1 MIMQGGNQQS
11 KSWSVLSE
19 NLGRLGQQV
28 GQQLAM
34 REYQKQAAEAL
45 PVLQQ
50 QMQAALQDA
59 GSGRSADAYSKLLPL
74 ISNPQYNQ
82 NPILLPGLEA
92 ALKATKDESDNF
104 LMKQKTQQGSQ
115 YGIADLLLA
124 KQFGVDL
131 TQQPGAVTTPATGGG
146 GTGQPP
152 TSNQPTTDTSKL
164 PVYGNDKPIAGK
176 HLQEIDIMN
185 LQPQETGEFTV
196 PIPMASGKTMYGRY
210 LTALPVTDDDQKAL
224 TDSANVFSEIQQK
237 VQNEGTSAALATLNY
252 VDESQFSDKNI
263 EDKFSIIPLPQSA
276 SKFLGEG
283 IDSMAVPKDIEG
295 LRQSGLTLKGQ
306 YGNINFSNI
315 NNSEKSKELRQLFL
329 STINTQINRL
339 NNSKEINDLI
349 KHYGGFDKIG
359 PYAED
364 PKTGNIFWKIEDKEG
379 KVKTIKLGTG
389 TKDNPGLKET
399 FLGVINAPNQAAIF
413 GMPMLRSNMPSPN
426 VPQNTGREKSLEEM
440 L

>member
-1 MIMQGGNQQS
+1 MSIAEMIMQGGNQQS

-152 TSNQPTTDTSKL
+152 TSNQPPIVEPAGDLTT
-164 PVYGNDKPIAGK
+164 
-176 HLQEIDIMN
+176 QDI
-185 LQPQETGEFTV
+185 GDAEF
-196 PIPMASGKTMYGRY
+196 I
-210 LTALPVTDDDQKAL
+210 DDDQKAL
-224 TDSANVFSEIQQK
+224 TDSANVFSDIQQK
-237 VQNEGTSAALATLNY
+237 VQNQGTSAALASLNY
-252 VDESQFSDKNI
+252 VDDTQFSDKNI
-263 EDKFSIIPLPQSA
+263 KENFDIIKLPNSA
-276 SKFLGEG
+276 SRFLGEG
-283 IDSMAVPKDIEG
+283 IETMAVPKNIEG
-295 LRQSGLTLKGQ
+295 LRQKGITIKGQ
-306 YGNINFSNI
+306 LGNISYENV
-315 NNSEKSKELRQLFL
+315 NNSEESKNLRQKFL
-329 STINTQINRL
+329 STIDSQINRL
-339 NNSKEINDLI
+339 DKSTEINELI
-349 KHYGGFDKIG
+349 RYYGGFDKIG
-359 PYAED
+359 PYTEGE
-364 PKTGNIFWKIEDKEG
+364 KGVIYWKIKDKEG
-379 KVKTIKLGTG
+379 KDKTIKLRPGTE
-389 TKDNPGLKET
+389 NSPGLKEL
-399 FLGVINAPNQAAIF
+399 FIGVINAPNQAAIL
-413 GMPMLRSNMPSPN
+413 GMPMLRSEGINIPAPN
-426 VPQNTGREKSLEEM
+426 VPSKKQNLAELEGKIGTDPKTGKKFKIVNGTPVAVD
-440 L
+440 